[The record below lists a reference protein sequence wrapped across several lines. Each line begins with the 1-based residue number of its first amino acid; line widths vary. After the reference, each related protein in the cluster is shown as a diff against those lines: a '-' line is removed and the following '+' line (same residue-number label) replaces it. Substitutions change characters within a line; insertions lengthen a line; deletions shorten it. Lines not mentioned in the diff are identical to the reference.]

1 MSVKFLAAKRRHPAA
16 AMLLLIATLVAVAGV
31 WAGISATT
39 NTASA
44 AFGSSQTAVEK
55 GKQLYAE
62 GCASCH
68 GVHAEGT
75 QNAPSLIGVGAAA
88 VDFQVSS
95 GRMPLADLGSQAARG
110 KPQYTTEET
119 HQLAAFVASLGA
131 GPAIPSA
138 EDVNGWTSAD
148 RTLGGELFRTNC
160 SQCHNFAGR
169 GGALTDGKWAPSL
182 MHATPTQIWEAM
194 LTGPQS
200 MPVFSNATLTPADKQ
215 AIIRHIEELKTEQN
229 PGGLELGRFGPV
241 TEGLWGWVAGIGA
254 LLLLSVWIGAKVR

>member
-1 MSVKFLAAKRRHPAA
+1 VKFLAARRRHPAA
-16 AMLLLIATLVAVAGV
+16 ALMLLVVALVAVAAV
-31 WAGISATT
+31 WAGVSAST

-44 AFGSSQTAVEK
+44 AFGSSQTAIDK
-55 GKQLYAE
+55 GSKLYAE
-62 GCASCH
+62 GCSSCH
-68 GVHAEGT
+68 GAHAEGT

-88 VDFQVSS
+88 VDFQVST
-95 GRMPLADLGSQAARG
+95 GRMPLANLGSQAARG
-110 KPQYTTEET
+110 PVTYTTEET

-138 EDVNGWTSAD
+138 VEVNGWTNAD

-169 GGALTDGKWAPSL
+169 GGALTNGKWAPTL
-182 MHATPTQIWEAM
+182 MKANPTQIWEAM

-200 MPVFSNATLTPADKQ
+200 MPVFSNATITPEAKQ
-215 AIIRHIEELKTEQN
+215 AIIRHIMELKTDSN

-241 TEGLWGWVAGIGA
+241 TEGLWGWVVGIGA

>member
-1 MSVKFLAAKRRHPAA
+1 MKFLAARRRHPAA
-16 AMLLLIATLVAVAGV
+16 ALLLLLVTLVAVAAA
-31 WAGISATT
+31 WAGISAST
-39 NTASA
+39 NTAAA
-44 AFGSSQTAVEK
+44 AFGSSQTAIDK

-62 GCASCH
+62 GCATCH

-88 VDFQVSS
+88 VDFQVST

-110 KPQYTTEET
+110 PVHYTPQQTAD
-119 HQLAAFVASLGA
+119 LAAFVASLGA
-131 GPAIPSA
+131 GPAIPAVS
-138 EDVNGWTSAD
+138 DVNGWMTAD

-169 GGALTDGKWAPSL
+169 GGALTNGKWAPTL

-200 MPVFSNATLTPADKQ
+200 MPVFSNATITPADKQ
-215 AIIRHIEELKTEQN
+215 AIIRHIMELKKESN

-241 TEGLWGWVAGIGA
+241 TEGLWGWVVGIGV